1 MNKNQLRNKYRNL
14 RSELSLEEID
24 SKSLDIANSLLDLP
38 VWDAEFYHLFLS
50 ITEQKEVN
58 TEFILHILQG
68 KDKHIVVSKTDI
80 ENHQLR
86 HFLLTDNTAIKKNKW
101 NIPEPTGGIEIP
113 EEKLDVVFIPLLA
126 FDKTGHRIGY
136 GKGFYDNF
144 LQKCK
149 PGVLKIGLSLFE
161 AEDSIAEVFE
171 HDVALD
177 YCVTPKTVYQ
187 FKN

>member
-1 MNKNQLRNKYRNL
+1 M
-14 RSELSLEEID
+14 
-24 SKSLDIANSLLDLP
+24 
-38 VWDAEFYHLFLS
+38 
-50 ITEQKEVN
+50 
-58 TEFILHILQG
+58 
-68 KDKHIVVSKTDI
+68 VSKTDI
-80 ENHQLR
+80 KNHQLR
-86 HFLLTDNTAIKKNKW
+86 HFLLTDNTVIKKNKW